1 MFTPRG
7 VTKRLRAAVTGYYVL
22 LPLLLKLLL
31 LLLTGRLSQR
41 IYFSY
46 FIRLRSG
53 IGYVVMQNIIQKNIY
68 DIADD
73 IIFYLSSRPLRRRA
87 AVPRVGGPWRARG
100 TLGERVRNPR
110 LDPTALYPF
119 RVHLVSKKRSSA
131 YTNTCYKNIDRSG
144 TSRRSGSCRPRFFGL
159 FVRSSSCL
167 MYSYYYY
174 EYNNNSLT
182 ILRVAYTLE
191 RATFLGNRHRRCL
204 DKSLFFPFTVLKI
217 IIIIIIL

>member
-7 VTKRLRAAVTGYYVL
+7 VTKRLSAAVTGYYVL

-31 LLLTGRLSQR
+31 LLLLLTDRLSQR

-53 IGYVVMQNIIQKNIY
+53 IRDVVMQNIIQKNIH
-68 DIADD
+68 D
-73 IIFYLSSRPLRRRA
+73 IIFYLSSRPLRRRT
-87 AVPRVGGPWRARG
+87 AVPWVGGPWRARG
-100 TLGERVRNPR
+100 TLGERVRNPH

-144 TSRRSGSCRPRFFGL
+144 TSRRGGSCRPRFFGL
-159 FVRSSSCL
+159 FVRSASCL

-191 RATFLGNRHRRCL
+191 RATFLGNRHRHCL
-204 DKSLFFPFTVLKI
+204 DKSLFFPFTVLII